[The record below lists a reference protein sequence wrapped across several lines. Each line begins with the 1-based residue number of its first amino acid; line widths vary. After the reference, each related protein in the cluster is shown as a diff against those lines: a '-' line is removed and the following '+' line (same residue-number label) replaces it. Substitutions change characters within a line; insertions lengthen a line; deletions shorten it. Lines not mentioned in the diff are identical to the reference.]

1 LAENGDLYDLGNFYS
16 GPIRQ
21 GAHAG
26 ETFFNVGDKTLRAFN
41 EFSIGIEIVNLNGNV
56 FPFWDAQYESLKKLM
71 LHLKNRFPT
80 LNDPDRIVGHE
91 QIAGHRGKADPG
103 RCFDW
108 TRFYKS
114 IYGDR
119 QFPVREPKCSKERAA
134 LLDELIQN
142 TNPADRDDLQFWS
155 RISAELEAREAEG
168 SSG

>member
-1 LAENGDLYDLGNFYS
+1 MI
-16 GPIRQ
+16 P
-21 GAHAG
+21 
-26 ETFFNVGDKTLRAFN
+26 
-41 EFSIGIEIVNLNGNV
+41 
-56 FPFWDAQYESLKKLM
+56 
-71 LHLKNRFPT
+71 
-80 LNDPDRIVGHE
+80 IVGHE